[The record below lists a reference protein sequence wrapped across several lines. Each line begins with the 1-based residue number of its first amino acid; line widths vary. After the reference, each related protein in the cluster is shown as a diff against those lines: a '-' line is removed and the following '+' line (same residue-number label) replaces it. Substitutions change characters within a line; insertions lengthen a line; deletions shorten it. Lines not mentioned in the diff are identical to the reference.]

1 MNRYSVRWTLQ
12 VDAAS
17 AEDAAQHALDEVR
30 DAAPGSPTVFEVAE
44 LRPGARSRVTL
55 VDVDYVKAERG
66 PSVVSARRRC
76 SCCPRVYPRCVRRAS

>member
-1 MNRYSVRWTLQ
+1 VNRYSVRWTLQ

-44 LRPGARSRVTL
+44 LRPGLPA
-55 VDVDYVKAERG
+55 
-66 PSVVSARRRC
+66 
-76 SCCPRVYPRCVRRAS
+76 RASRSSTSTT